1 MPCDRSIAAF
11 IAARSVV
18 AYCGVKRA
26 PCGGHYGRHAWRSD
40 PMAGGR
46 SFQMELHPWALGT
59 ALTRTKEAYLSVA
72 PDMYGGFASSG
83 RVESFTSRVE
93 RN

>member
-1 MPCDRSIAAF
+1 MRSLDRRIHRREVRCGLLRREEGSCD
-11 IAARSVV
+11 
-18 AYCGVKRA
+18 
-26 PCGGHYGRHAWRSD
+26 GHYGRHAWRSD
-40 PMAGGR
+40 PMAGRR

>member
-26 PCGGHYGRHAWRSD
+26 PAVAIAWRSD
-40 PMAGGR
+40 PMAGRR